1 MTVQELQKRSERA
14 QGLKVWQLEES
25 NWFYCESEEG
35 KICYKV
41 CYVNDTEYFCTCGDF
56 AKNYKSDSTFKCKH
70 VLAVSQCVP
79 NGEFEKSNFLE
90 KRKPKLNEKF
100 IIQIEGKEFVQYAG
114 LLDLA
119 HQKGLLKIEVEP
131 LQFPTKENDHFAICK
146 AIVLSKS
153 GEIYSDVGDGNPQ
166 NCNSKVARHLLRM
179 SSTRAIG
186 RALRSMTNIG
196 MTCLEELGDMNE
208 VITDEKKP
216 VQQKKDNVKPFP
228 KAQSKKEEHKPAEV
242 KDSVQSD
249 TNKDEKVKS
258 SEAQTGKTR
267 KAKSGNGNGKN
278 KTESIPMMSEAQKSA
293 VYNLSRRR
301 GISVEELEK
310 MCHEKFGVSVEE
322 LSSVNAAS
330 FIRNLQ
336 QSA

>member
-1 MTVQELQKRSERA
+1 
-14 QGLKVWQLEES
+14 
-25 NWFYCESEEG
+25 
-35 KICYKV
+35 
-41 CYVNDTEYFCTCGDF
+41 
-56 AKNYKSDSTFKCKH
+56 
-70 VLAVSQCVP
+70 VSQCVP
-79 NGEFEKSNFLE
+79 NGEFEKSHFLE

-100 IIQIEGKEFVQYAG
+100 IISIEGKDFVQYAG

-146 AIVLSKS
+146 AVVLSKS
-153 GEIYSDVGDGNPQ
+153 GEIYSDVGDANPQ
-166 NCNSKVARHLLRM
+166 NCNSKVSRHLLRM

-216 VQQKKDNVKPFP
+216 AQQKKDNVKPFT
-228 KAQSKKEEHKPAEV
+228 KVQSKKDESKPAEV
-242 KDSVQSD
+242 KDAVVNSVNTVKSD

-258 SEAQTGKTR
+258 SEAQTATKTPESLSTGKTR

-293 VYNLSRRR
+293 VFNLSRRR